1 MAVRASGYKDG
12 RGTKPA
18 EVKSMERLRIGG
30 RRYSDPDIISLARE
44 SGELI
49 DPRFT
54 IATKARALL
63 QRLNEFAGIPA
74 DPIGRLKVLASL
86 KGIKIQ
92 PMDIDHQRNYKRD
105 AAVFPT
111 TSGWRILYNPN
122 RPNSR
127 IAFTLAHEIVHTL
140 FPHSA
145 SGARFRSITSP
156 DSREA
161 NELERLCDLG
171 AAELVMPVGEFQRYV
186 GGNFSLSSVE
196 ALAARFGTS
205 FEATVFRLATAH
217 PGRAVAGLLRYRLR
231 LEEERKASRDS
242 AQTLLFSGR
251 NAGGEEPPEKKYR
264 RQSLYL
270 SERCEDE
277 CTIPWNKSFDVSSVV
292 YKAHLGGIVSSI
304 ETLPNRTG
312 KYGRIEATVAPYQR
326 EAADANLGD
335 VLFFWEELPKGY

>member
-1 MAVRASGYKDG
+1 
-12 RGTKPA
+12 
-18 EVKSMERLRIGG
+18 MERLRIGG

-63 QRLNEFAGIPA
+63 QKLNEFAGVPL

-111 TSGWRILYNPN
+111 SSGWRILYNPN
-122 RPNSR
+122 RANSR

-171 AAELVMPVGEFQRYV
+171 AAELVMPLDEFQRCA
-186 GGNFSLSSVE
+186 GGNFSLSAVE
-196 ALAARFGTS
+196 ALATRFGTS
-205 FEATVFRLATAH
+205 FEATVFRLASAH
-217 PGRAVAGLLRYRLR
+217 PERAVAGLLRYRLR
-231 LEEERKASRDS
+231 LEEERKANRASE
-242 AQTLLFSGR
+242 QVFLFSTR
-251 NAGGEEPPEKKYR
+251 ESGGEQSPEKKYR
-264 RQSLYL
+264 RQSLYV
-270 SERCEDE
+270 SEPCGDE
-277 CTIPWNKSFDVSSVV
+277 YTIPWNKSFETSSVV
-292 YKAHLGGIVSSI
+292 YKARSGGIASAI

-312 KYGRIEATVAPYQR
+312 KYGRIEATLAPYQR
-326 EAADANLGD
+326 EEADATFGD
-335 VLFFWEELPKGY
+335 VVFFWEELSKGS

>member
-1 MAVRASGYKDG
+1 
-12 RGTKPA
+12 
-18 EVKSMERLRIGG
+18 MERLRIGR

-54 IATKARALL
+54 ITSKARTLL
-63 QRLNEFAGIPA
+63 QKLDEFAGIPN
-74 DPIGRLKVLASL
+74 DPIERLKVLASL

-92 PMDIDHQRNYKRD
+92 PMDIDHQRSYKRD

-111 TSGWRILYNPN
+111 NSGWRILYNPN

-171 AAELVMPVGEFQRYV
+171 AAELVMPLDEFRRCV
-186 GGNFSLSSVE
+186 GGNFSLSIVE
-196 ALAARFGTS
+196 ALATRFGTS

-217 PGRAVAGLLRYRLR
+217 PGHAVAGLLRYRLR
-231 LEEERKASRDS
+231 LEEERKANRASTQ
-242 AQTLLFSGR
+242 ALLFSTR
-251 NAGGEEPPEKKYR
+251 DSGEEQPPEKKYR
-264 RQSLYL
+264 RQSLYI
-270 SERCEDE
+270 SELCGDE
-277 CTIPWNKSFDVSSVV
+277 YMIPWNKSFDVTSAV
-292 YKAHLGGIVSSI
+292 YKAQLGRIVSAI
-304 ETLPNRTG
+304 ETLPNRAG
-312 KYGRIEATVAPYQR
+312 KYGRIEATPAPYQR
-326 EAADANLGD
+326 EEADATFGD
-335 VLFFWEELPKGY
+335 VLFFWEELPKGC